1 MRPSRPSAP
10 VLPSF
15 LFVLSTL
22 LSLPS
27 HAQPNPP
34 PPAPPSPNPWAIVG
48 NDAGYD
54 MAPET
59 TPAVINAVVASL
71 PLKLPPGPVT
81 PTWDSLRDHY
91 QVPAWFVGAKFGLM
105 LHWGL
110 YAVPARHNEWYEK
123 HLYGNAG
130 IRAWHIEKFGPLEK
144 FGYKDFIP
152 LFLAEKFD
160 PVAWA
165 TLFAASGA
173 RYVIP
178 SAQHHDNF
186 ALWDSAVTL
195 FNAQRLGP
203 QRDLI
208 GELAKAIRARGLKFG
223 VSNHGIENFT
233 FINPSPD
240 VAAALQASRADLYH
254 PAWAAF
260 YNVADRSDAALTR
273 FLHDWFARNVELIEK
288 YRPDLLWFDNGI
300 DLRTLDPLKLHLA
313 AYDYN
318 RAAAWKQAVS
328 ISTKKAAFAPS
339 GLNDRQIGSIVDFE
353 KVGARSPSGIRPG
366 VWQVDDAIGSTWAYT
381 DGMRISSTAT
391 ILARLIETVSKN
403 GTYLLNLSPK
413 ADGTIPDEQQ
423 TVLRDLGA
431 WLRVNGEAIYD
442 THAWR
447 TFGSGGARGDTSPPI
462 RYTVRG
468 DQLYAIVLGPW
479 PTTPVTLAALATE
492 KITRVELLGSPAPL
506 AFTQSAI
513 GLTVTLPAT
522 APAAHAH
529 AYVFRLSGL
538 TLPPAPTVTDGN
550 PTSR

>member
-34 PPAPPSPNPWAIVG
+34 PPAPPSPNPWAIGG

-59 TPAVINAVVASL
+59 TPAVINAAVASL

-81 PTWDSLRDHY
+81 PTWDSLRAHY

-130 IRAWHIEKFGPLEK
+130 IRAWHIDKFGPLEK

-152 LFLAEKFD
+152 LFRAEKFD

-186 ALWDSAVTL
+186 ALWDSAVTP

-240 VAAALQASRADLYH
+240 VAAALKAARADLYD

-313 AYDYN
+313 AYYYN

-366 VWQVDDAIGSTWAYT
+366 VWQVDDAIGSTWGYT

-391 ILARLIETVSKN
+391 ILARLIDTVSKN

-431 WLRVNGEAIYD
+431 WLRLNGEAIYD

-468 DQLYAIVLGPW
+468 DHLYAIVLGPW

-492 KITRVELLGSPAPL
+492 KITRVELLRSPAPL

>member
-1 MRPSRPSAP
+1 MSRPASRSSTLVALP
-10 VLPSF
+10 ALFLLSSVLPF
-15 LFVLSTL
+15 
-22 LSLPS
+22 LSL
-27 HAQPNPP
+27 AQPNPP
-34 PPAPPSPNPWAIVG
+34 PPTPPSPNPMAIVG

-59 TPAVINAVVASL
+59 TPAVIAAAVASL
-71 PLKLPPGPVT
+71 PHKLPPGPVA
-81 PTWDSLRDHY
+81 PTWDSLRAHY
-91 QVPAWFVGAKFGLM
+91 RVPSWFVGAKFGLM

-123 HLYGNAG
+123 HLYGDAG
-130 IRAWHIEKFGPLEK
+130 IRDWHIAKFGPLEK

-152 LFLAEKFD
+152 LFTAARFD
-160 PVAWA
+160 PDAWA
-165 TLFAASGA
+165 ALFAASGA

-186 ALWDSAVTL
+186 ALWDSAVTP
-195 FNAQRLGP
+195 FNAKRLGP

-208 GELAKAIRARGLKFG
+208 GDLAKSIRARGLKFG

-240 VAAALQASRADLYH
+240 IAAHLQAARADLYD
-254 PAWAAF
+254 PQWATF

-288 YRPDLLWFDNGI
+288 YRPDLLWFDNGLDI
-300 DLRTLDPLKLHLA
+300 RYLDPLKLHLA
-313 AYDYN
+313 AYYYN
-318 RAAAWKQAVS
+318 RAAEWKQPVT

-353 KVGARSPSGIRPG
+353 KVGSRSPSGIRPG
-366 VWQVDDAIGSTWAYT
+366 VWQVDDAIGSTWGYT

-391 ILARLIETVSKN
+391 ILARLIDTVAKN
-403 GTYLLNLSPK
+403 GTYLLNLSPQ

-423 TVLRDLGA
+423 TVLREIGA

-442 THAWR
+442 THAWK
-447 TFGSGGARGDTSPPI
+447 TFGSGGNRGDSSPHV
-462 RYTVRG
+462 RYTVHG
-468 DQLYAIVLGPW
+468 PHLYAIILGPW
-479 PTTPVTLAALATE
+479 PTTPINLAALAAE
-492 KITRVELLGSPAPL
+492 NVTRVELLGSSTAV
-506 AFTQSAI
+506 TSTRNSA
-513 GLTVTLPAT
+513 GLSITLPST
-522 APAAHAH
+522 APASHAH
-529 AYVFRLSGL
+529 AFVLRLTGL

-550 PTSR
+550 PR